1 MELLNDQGV
10 QKIEGHNNI
19 VKVAPIGIEDGD
31 MFSKRCVVTMAS

>member
-19 VKVAPIGIEDGD
+19 VKVAPTGIEDGD
-31 MFSKRCVVTMAS
+31 MFSKRFIVIMGS